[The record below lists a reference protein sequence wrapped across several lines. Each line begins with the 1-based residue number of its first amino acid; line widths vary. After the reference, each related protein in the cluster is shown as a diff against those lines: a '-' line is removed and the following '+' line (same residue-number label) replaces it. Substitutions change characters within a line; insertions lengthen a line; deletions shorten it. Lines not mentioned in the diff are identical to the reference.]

1 MSTIFI
7 YFFCVSDTDGLLQL
21 HQDFTTHQQHSSVH
35 VWNIRLQPHLCL
47 HCESCYIMI
56 EKKAVSFIVVCFREV
71 DSPLMQDCICSDYL
85 LDSRGRDSKVWC
97 FLPLS
102 SLSSLAEAHAELD
115 TIYCMCIIL
124 LSPVPKGNGSKYLMH
139 VIGLYK
145 NRSGLQSFST
155 NLLRPFSATNIQRW
169 PVLQLYPKTDR
180 VNIFSLWDRQT
191 AVTVRA
197 G

>member
-1 MSTIFI
+1 M
-7 YFFCVSDTDGLLQL
+7 
-21 HQDFTTHQQHSSVH
+21 QDF
-35 VWNIRLQPHLCL
+35 
-47 HCESCYIMI
+47 
-56 EKKAVSFIVVCFREV
+56 
-71 DSPLMQDCICSDYL
+71 ICSDYL

-139 VIGLYK
+139 VIRLYK
-145 NRSGLQSFST
+145 NRSSLQSFST
-155 NLLRPFSATNIQRW
+155 DLLKPFRATNIQRW

-197 G
+197 GYSSNIQLSMCHSVCVCVCVCVCLFRLENCRLLPCQK